1 MIAVFAIT
9 DRTDREN
16 NMHIRILLAE
26 DMDSLLQIV
35 GTLIYRKFLLIEQ
48 ASGPFLAIID
58 NLARFLQ
65 PIDVIGAQGEENGL
79 CSRHTF
85 NCVEDGGRIVHHAE
99 RVHHSAEL
107 LLLEALANLI
117 GKARAHEEHLFARTY
132 LKVRL
137 LNIDNRPKLH
147 NPKL

>member
-1 MIAVFAIT
+1 
-9 DRTDREN
+9 
-16 NMHIRILLAE
+16 MHIRILLAE

-48 ASGPFLAIID
+48 GSGPFLAIID
-58 NLARFLQ
+58 NLACFLQ
-65 PIDVIGAQGEENGL
+65 PIDVISAQGEEDGL
-79 CSRHTF
+79 CCRHTF
-85 NCVEDGGRIVHHAE
+85 NCVEDGGWIVHYAE
-99 RVHHSAEL
+99 GVHHSAEL

-117 GKARAHEEHLFARTY
+117 GKARAHEEHLFAGTY

>member
-1 MIAVFAIT
+1 
-9 DRTDREN
+9 
-16 NMHIRILLAE
+16 MHIGILLSK
-26 DMDSLLQIV
+26 DINSLLQIV
-35 GTLIYRKFLLIEQ
+35 GTLIYRKLLLIEQ
-48 ASGPFLAIID
+48 GSGPFLAIID
-58 NLARFLQ
+58 NLACFLQ
-65 PIDVIGAQGEENGL
+65 PIDVISAQGEEDGL

>member
-1 MIAVFAIT
+1 
-9 DRTDREN
+9 
-16 NMHIRILLAE
+16 MHIGILLSK
-26 DMDSLLQIV
+26 DINSLLQIV
-35 GTLIYRKFLLIEQ
+35 GTLIYRQLFLIEQ
-48 ASGPFLAIID
+48 GCGPFLAIID
-58 NLARFLQ
+58 NLACFLQ
-65 PIDVIGAQGEENGL
+65 PIDVIGAQGEEDGL

-107 LLLEALANLI
+107 LLLEALAYPI

>member
-48 ASGPFLAIID
+48 GCGPFLAIID
-58 NLARFLQ
+58 NLACFLQ
-65 PIDVIGAQGEENGL
+65 PIDVIGAQGEEDGL
-79 CSRHTF
+79 CCRHTF

-132 LKVRL
+132 LKARL